1 MTFLL
6 QFVAPDTPMGNNRR
20 LWAEFDENG
29 VLLNVYE
36 EGYKGYNAVPFE
48 LKQKALRCHSVKL
61 GAQAYHSL
69 VKQGN
74 HIQSLKN

>member
-6 QFVAPDTPMGNNRR
+6 QFVAPHTPMGNPRR

-48 LKQKALRCHSVKL
+48 LKQ
-61 GAQAYHSL
+61 
-69 VKQGN
+69 
-74 HIQSLKN
+74 